1 MAFPPGTKHR
11 KELDQMSPQRH
22 DFEAK
27 VLAMKRDGMTVA
39 QISRELDYSDTYIR
53 KCLRSALKTIV
64 IDNVEDL
71 RKVENLKLDR
81 LEKEVM
87 AVLQA
92 FHPLVSS
99 GEVVRDTIDDE
110 NGVPLIDPETGKF
123 KTYKLKDAGP
133 VLAAVAKAIS
143 VMERRAKL
151 LGLDMPTK
159 VAQTTPDGQKEATVV
174 VVASSQDMKL

>member
-1 MAFPPGTKHR
+1 MAAAGTKHR
-11 KELDQMSPQRH
+11 KELKTMSPQRH

-27 VLAMKRDGMTVA
+27 VLAMRRDGMNPT
-39 QISRELDYSDTYIR
+39 QIARELDYSVTYIK
-53 KCLRSALKTIV
+53 KCLNSALKTII

-71 RKVENLKLDR
+71 RKVENQKLDR

-87 AVLQA
+87 AVLHA
-92 FHPLVSS
+92 FHPMVSS
-99 GEVVRDTIDDE
+99 GEIVRDTLDDE

-133 VLAAVAKAIS
+133 ALAAVAKAIS
-143 VMERRAKL
+143 VMERRAKM

-174 VVASSQDMKL
+174 VVASPQDLRL

>member
-1 MAFPPGTKHR
+1 MASAGTKHR
-11 KELDQMSPQRH
+11 KEMKAHSPARR
-22 DFEAK
+22 DLENK
-27 VLAMKRDGMTVA
+27 ILAMRRDGMNVA
-39 QISRELDYSDTYIR
+39 QIARELEYSETYVK
-53 KCLRSALKTIV
+53 KCLQSALKTII

-71 RKVENLKLDR
+71 RKMENQKLDR
-81 LEKEVM
+81 LEREVM

-143 VMERRAKL
+143 VMERRAKM

-159 VAQTTPDGQKEATVV
+159 VAQTTPDGEKEATVV
-174 VVASSQDMKL
+174 VVASPQDLKL

>member
-1 MAFPPGTKHR
+1 MAASGTKHR
-11 KELDQMSPQRH
+11 KELNAHSPARH
-22 DFEAK
+22 DLENK
-27 VLAMKRDGMTVA
+27 ILAMRRDGMNVA
-39 QISRELDYSDTYIR
+39 QIARELNYSATYVK
-53 KCLRSALKTIV
+53 KCLQSALKTII

-71 RKVENLKLDR
+71 RKLESQKLDR
-81 LEKEVM
+81 LEKEVL
-87 AVLQA
+87 AVLHA

-99 GEVVRDTIDDE
+99 GEVVRDTLDDE

-143 VMERRAKL
+143 VMERRAKM

-159 VAQTTPDGQKEATVV
+159 IAPTTPDGQKGATVL
-174 VVASSQDMKL
+174 VVASPQDQAL

>member
-1 MAFPPGTKHR
+1 MKAH
-11 KELDQMSPQRH
+11 SPARR
-22 DFEAK
+22 DLENT
-27 VLAMKRDGMTVA
+27 VLAMRRDGMNAA
-39 QISRELDYSDTYIR
+39 QIAQELDYSETYIR
-53 KCLRSALKTIV
+53 KCLQSALKTII

-71 RKVENLKLDR
+71 RKVESQKLDR

-87 AVLQA
+87 AVLHA
-92 FHPLVSS
+92 FHPLVSA

-110 NGVPLIDPETGKF
+110 NGMPLLDPETGKF

-143 VMERRAKL
+143 VMERRAKM

-159 VAQTTPDGQKEATVV
+159 MAQTTPDGEREATVV
-174 VVASSQDMKL
+174 VVASPQDLAL